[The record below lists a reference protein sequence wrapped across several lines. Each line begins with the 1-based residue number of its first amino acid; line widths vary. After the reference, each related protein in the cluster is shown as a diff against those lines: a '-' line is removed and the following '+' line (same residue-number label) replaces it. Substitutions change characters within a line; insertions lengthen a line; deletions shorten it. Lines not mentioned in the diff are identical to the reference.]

1 MLMDNFEIAN
11 EFLTAA
17 DKRKQI
23 TILAELNACKEDAIV
38 EILEKD
44 ARVKP
49 KMLSAWKIARARRE
63 TVKKKREEKAEAMK
77 AEAAAK
83 QAEAMAQETEE
94 AQEQEETEQPAR
106 VRTPII
112 SWGGCGPAGERICK
126 DARHGARRTGA
137 AVQGCKRAAEDGR
150 TGDRRCMTY
159 C

>member
-1 MLMDNFEIAN
+1 MMMDRYEIIT
-11 EFLTAA
+11 EFLTSA

-23 TILAELNACKEDAIV
+23 TILAELNACKEEEIV
-38 EILEKD
+38 AILEQD
-44 ARVKP
+44 TRVKP

-83 QAEAMAQETEE
+83 QAEEPTQETEE

-112 SWGGCGPAGERICK
+112 SWGGVGPLVSAYAKMRGMEPGELVQLCK
-126 DARHGARRTGA
+126 DVSALL
-137 AVQGCKRAAEDGR
+137 KMEGR
-150 TGDRRCMTY
+150 VTGDA
-159 C
+159 